1 MAGPMLRRWL
11 AQRGHTMDVAEDAES
26 GFTQAVACR
35 PDTVLVDLALGTTD
49 ASTLADRLRTHSV
62 TRAVPLV
69 AIGEPA
75 VVAAGTG
82 KTLFGRHVLKPIDID
97 ELGAVLLETP
107 AP

>member
-1 MAGPMLRRWL
+1 MAAPMLRRWL
-11 AQRGHTMDVAEDAES
+11 DQRGHTLHVADDVES

-35 PDTVLVDLALGTTD
+35 PDTVLVDLTLGATT
-49 ASTLADRLRTHSV
+49 ASTLADRLRTHTV
-62 TRAVPLV
+62 TRTVPLV

-75 VVAAGTG
+75 VVAAGAG
-82 KTLFGRHVLKPIDID
+82 KALFERHVMKPIDVD